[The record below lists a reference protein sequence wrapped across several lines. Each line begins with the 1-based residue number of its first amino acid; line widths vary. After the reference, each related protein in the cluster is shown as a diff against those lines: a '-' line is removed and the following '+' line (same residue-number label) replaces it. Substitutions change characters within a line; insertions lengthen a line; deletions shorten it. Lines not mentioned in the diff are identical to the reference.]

1 MDGKKR
7 AYPLF
12 SPKSQI
18 LLEAGKKNAL
28 LHKDTTAK
36 IESRLAQESRL
47 TLEDCLREG
56 ARNMLQQA
64 IGEEVNEHLEN
75 HRFLREE
82 EGGCQMVVR
91 NEKGHLRLL

>member
-1 MDGKKR
+1 M
-7 AYPLF
+7 Y
-12 SPKSQI
+12 
-18 LLEAGKKNAL
+18 
-28 LHKDTTAK
+28 KDTTAK